1 MAEQMADKKQ
11 PDPAEADEGAT
22 SPPVK
27 RAKSRLP
34 LIVVAAVVVGLIA
47 GGAGAYFAGLLDP
60 FLGGGETAA
69 KDGHDQ
75 AAAPVTS
82 YFSLPDLMV
91 SLNTGRSRPI
101 FLKLRVTLEI
111 PAETTA
117 ARIQEAMP
125 RIVDYSQ
132 TYLREL
138 RPEELHGSAGSVRL
152 REELLRRIQAA
163 VAPSPINDVLFSEL
177 LMQ

>member
-1 MAEQMADKKQ
+1 MADNKQ
-11 PDPAEADEGAT
+11 PEPADAEEGAT

-27 RAKSRLP
+27 HAKSRLP
-34 LIVVAAVVVGLIA
+34 LIALVAVVVGLIA

-60 FLGGGETAA
+60 LLGGGEEASA
-69 KDGHDQ
+69 DGHGQ
-75 AAAPVTS
+75 AAAAVTS

-101 FLKLRVTLEI
+101 FLKLRVTLEL

-125 RIVDYSQ
+125 RIVDYCQ

-163 VAPSPINDVLFSEL
+163 VAPNPITDVLFSEL